1 MASRV
6 PHPDCAPSPAQL
18 GRLADTSSAL
28 LGLGRPLS
36 RVQAPAPPV
45 PAAPASVG
53 HAPLDF
59 ALDARWTR
67 TSKACKSHLA
77 VDRMASEVY
86 PLPAA
91 VVRDTRSTEARLG
104 HVTRLDGREE
114 HVVWR

>member
-1 MASRV
+1 M
-6 PHPDCAPSPAQL
+6 
-18 GRLADTSSAL
+18 
-28 LGLGRPLS
+28 PL
-36 RVQAPAPPV
+36 APPV